1 MREAQLDAGSAGDTA
16 DVRCHLRGG
25 LESMEVEPERALAGE
40 GWGAGPATG
49 RGRTCS
55 PGGGTEGLLVI
66 RSPGDHGGDARCAGP
81 PSWADALRPGNM
93 EPRSHGVVGVPVTF
107 CPGPLGPC
115 DSLWIK
121 GPLRDSVLQ
130 PWDSRGWGR
139 KAPGRAICRVC
150 GGWVCIRATLGAACL
165 FVREI
170 PPCGRVQFLTEIF
183 PGSL

>member
-1 MREAQLDAGSAGDTA
+1 MQAVPGTRRTCGAIYAVDWNQWKWSLNALWRE
-16 DVRCHLRGG
+16 RGG
-25 LESMEVEPERALAGE
+25 EPGLPPAGAAPALL
-40 GWGAGPATG
+40 
-49 RGRTCS
+49 
-55 PGGGTEGLLVI
+55 GGGTEGLLVI